1 MQQYEIV
8 PEMCYA
14 LLSFC
19 RGPTL
24 APELDRRKTKKK
36 KKAKSGAIWLKHCAR
51 TFTSL
56 AHKVSV
62 CRGLKICIECFQTCD
77 VVMGTF

>member
-36 KKAKSGAIWLKHCAR
+36 SKKRSNMVEALCKNVYESGTQGKC
-51 TFTSL
+51 
-56 AHKVSV
+56 VS
-62 CRGLKICIECFQTCD
+62 GIENLY
-77 VVMGTF
+77 